1 MITFTDAWGGYWARF
16 FPHRGRPARGPETGH
31 PRAQHPRRRHS
42 LALGAEYYYND
53 VNVII
58 PDELQPQLAA
68 VTSIYTEYA
77 NEIVAA
83 CAPWMTL
90 PRWWRSS
97 TPPAVTR

>member
-1 MITFTDAWGGYWARF
+1 MLST
-16 FPHRGRPARGPETGH
+16 PA
-31 PRAQHPRRRHS
+31 ADS

-77 NEIVAA
+77 NEIVRGVRPVDDFAEMVEKFNAA
-83 CAPWMTL
+83 GGDALTEYVNSVL
-90 PRWWRSS
+90 Q
-97 TPPAVTR
+97 

>member
-1 MITFTDAWGGYWARF
+1 MDGLPEDLKLATPVLST
-16 FPHRGRPARGPETGH
+16 PA
-31 PRAQHPRRRHS
+31 ADS

-77 NEIVAA
+77 NEIVRGVR
-83 CAPWMTL
+83 PWMTL
-90 PRWWRSS
+90 PRWWKVQGL
-97 TPPAVTR
+97 PAVHALTEYVNSVLQ